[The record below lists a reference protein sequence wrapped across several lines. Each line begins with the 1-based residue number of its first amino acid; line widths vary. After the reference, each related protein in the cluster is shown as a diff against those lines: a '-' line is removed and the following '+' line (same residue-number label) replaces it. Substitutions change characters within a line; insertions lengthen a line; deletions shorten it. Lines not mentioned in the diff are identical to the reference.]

1 MKATLLKKYL
11 CVTAIS
17 LTPFLAYA
25 GGTNTDSDATTGYEK
40 APDRSTQQGDMGTGT
55 GTEGSS
61 AGPQKQ
67 MMSDSELTKKVE
79 KALKSEAKLT
89 NLDIDVEVKNGV
101 VTLSG
106 NAKDVRFQSRA
117 VKVASSVK
125 GVKSVQ
131 NNLTIGPNN

>member
-1 MKATLLKKYL
+1 MKATLIKKLL
-11 CVTAIS
+11 CVIAIS
-17 LTPFLAYA
+17 LTPFLAIA

-40 APDRSTQQGDMGTGT
+40 APDRSTQQGDMGSGV
-55 GTEGSS
+55 GTEDS
-61 AGPQKQ
+61 AGSQKQ

-79 KALKSEAKLT
+79 KALKSEAKLK

-106 NAKDVRFQSRA
+106 DAKDVRFQGRA
-117 VKVASSVK
+117 AKVASSVK

-131 NNLTIGPNN
+131 NNLTINGQKN